1 MHRMHTYTLSSN
13 LFILLSR
20 CMLKLI
26 TIVSTTEHSQMLPS
40 HHTHKTYSFSHD
52 LFVDTMKH
60 HL

>member
-13 LFILLSR
+13 LVILLSR

-26 TIVSTTEHSQMLPS
+26 TIVSTEHSQMLPS
-40 HHTHKTYSFSHD
+40 HHTRKTYSFSHD
-52 LFVDTMKH
+52 LFVDMMKH